1 MASVMAL
8 LETVGAVALDGV
20 AVALLAA
27 TTWTV
32 FQSRE
37 KPSAPVFLALLVTL
51 TLWSVV
57 TLTEEILGSFSDGL
71 VALGFDLGVIGP
83 VVAIP
88 AIWTIYALGYTG
100 RGTGLT
106 RRRLLML
113 GGVVVPIVLAVIVLL
128 VSPSES
134 IAEGTLVLVLAIE
147 LFYLFALFVYATYL
161 LVGITRKQARVSKRQ
176 VGLLTFAVSAPYLL
190 GGSINESSPADGLTL
205 GLLVAGGLLAFAVRR
220 YPVLTGF
227 LKTNDIA
234 RNRVVEGLQEAVIVL
249 DWEDHVLDANTA
261 TTELFDVST
270 AAASSVPLGSFIE
283 ELEDRNLEA
292 GATGT
297 VSLQT
302 TKGLRRFQYSVSAV
316 QNTGT
321 AGEDDTEPVARTLVL
336 RDVTDRET
344 REQRLSVLNRVLR
357 HNVRNKLD
365 VILARADLI
374 ADKELRQGI
383 RESAT
388 DLLELSNKA
397 RDAEAMM
404 MDKSESPEQVD
415 VPAVVRGVAEEF
427 RTDTPDADISV
438 TCPGELMITSHRA
451 ILENVLAELV
461 ENALVHTDD
470 DRPSV
475 EITVSDTPAE
485 AVELSVADD
494 GPGIPEREQ
503 QILASGT
510 ETQLEHAQGIGL
522 WFVNWAVRQLGG
534 DLSFAENDPKGSIV
548 TVRLYRRSRPSA
560 SGSDGNRRFP

>member
-1 MASVMAL
+1 MAGVMAL
-8 LETVGAVALDGV
+8 LGTVGAVALDGV

-32 FQSRE
+32 FQSRK

-88 AIWTIYALGYTG
+88 AIWMIYALGYTG

-106 RRRLLML
+106 RRRLIML
-113 GGVVVPIVLAVIVLL
+113 GGVVLPIVLAAIVLL

-134 IAEGTLVLVLAIE
+134 IAEATLVLVLAME

-161 LVGITRKQARVSKRQ
+161 LVGITRKHARVSKRQ
-176 VGLLTFAVSAPYLL
+176 VSVLTFAVSAPYLL
-190 GGSINESSPADGLTL
+190 GGTMSESAPADGLTV
-205 GLLVAGGLLAFAVRR
+205 GLVVSGGLLAVAVRR

-227 LKTNDIA
+227 PRTNDIA

-249 DWEDHVLDANTA
+249 DWENHVLDANTA
-261 TTELFDVST
+261 TVELFDVST
-270 AAASSVPLGSFIE
+270 PAVSSVVLGSFIE

-365 VILARADLI
+365 IILARADLV
-374 ADKELRQGI
+374 ADDELRQGI

-388 DLLELSNKA
+388 DLLALSNKA
-397 RDAEAMM
+397 RDAETMM
-404 MDKSESPEQVD
+404 MDKNESPEQVD

-438 TCPGELMITSHRA
+438 TCPEELMITSHRA

-475 EITVSDTPAE
+475 EITVSSTTAG

-522 WFVNWAVRQLGG
+522 WFVNWAVLQLGG

-548 TVRLYRRSRPSA
+548 TVRLYETSYES
-560 SGSDGNRRFP
+560 

>member
-1 MASVMAL
+1 M
-8 LETVGAVALDGV
+8 
-20 AVALLAA
+20 
-27 TTWTV
+27 
-32 FQSRE
+32 
-37 KPSAPVFLALLVTL
+37 FLALLVTL

-57 TLTEEILGSFSDGL
+57 TLIEEILGPLSDGL
-71 VALGFDLGVIGP
+71 VALGFDLGMVGP
-83 VVAIP
+83 VVAVP

-106 RRRLLML
+106 RRRLVMV
-113 GGVVVPIVLAVIVLL
+113 GGVVLPIVLAGIVLL

-134 IAEGTLVLVLAIE
+134 ITEVIIALVVGME
-147 LFYLFALFVYATYL
+147 LLYLFALFVYATYL
-161 LVGITRKQARVSKRQ
+161 LVAITRRQARVSKRQ
-176 VGLLTFAVSAPYLL
+176 VGLLTLAVSAPYLL
-190 GGSINESSPADGLTL
+190 GGGINESSPADGLTL
-205 GLLVAGGLLAFAVRR
+205 GLIIAGGLLAFTVWR

-249 DWEDHVLDANTA
+249 DWENHVLDANTA
-261 TTELFDVST
+261 ATELFDVST
-270 AAASSVPLGSFIE
+270 SAAGSVPLGSFIE
-283 ELEDRNLEA
+283 ELENRNLEA

-297 VSLQT
+297 VRLQT
-302 TKGLRRFQYSVSAV
+302 MKGLRRFQYSVSAV
-316 QNTGT
+316 QNTGS
-321 AGEDDTEPVARTLVL
+321 AGQDDTEPVARTLVL

-365 VILARADLI
+365 VILARAELV
-374 ADKELRQGI
+374 ADDELRQGI

-388 DLLELSNKA
+388 DLLALSNKA
-397 RDAEAMM
+397 RDAEALMT
-404 MDKSESPEQVD
+404 DSNESPEAVD
-415 VPAVVRGVAEEF
+415 VCAVARSVAEEF

-438 TCPGELMITSHRA
+438 TCPDELTISSHRS

-470 DRPSV
+470 DRASV
-475 EITVSDTPAE
+475 EITVSNATAE
-485 AVELSVADD
+485 TVELSVADN

-534 DLSFAENDPKGSIV
+534 DLSFAENNPKGSIV
-548 TVRLYRRSRPSA
+548 TIRLYETRYES
-560 SGSDGNRRFP
+560 

>member
-1 MASVMAL
+1 MATVMTL
-8 LETVGAVALDGV
+8 LGMVGAVALDGV

-37 KPSAPVFLALLVTL
+37 KPSAPAFLALLATL
-51 TLWSVV
+51 TLWSVL
-57 TLTEEILGSFSDGL
+57 TLTEESLGSFSDGL
-71 VALGFDLGVIGP
+71 VALGLDLGMIVP

-88 AIWTIYALGYTG
+88 GIWTIYALGYTG

-106 RRRLLML
+106 RRRLVML
-113 GGVVVPIVLAVIVLL
+113 AGIGLPILLAGIVLL

-134 IAEGTLVLVLAIE
+134 ITEATVVLVVGLE

-161 LVGITRKQARVSKRQ
+161 LVGITRRQARVSKRQ
-176 VGLLTFAVSAPYLL
+176 VGLVTFAVGAPYFL
-190 GGSINESSPADGLTL
+190 GGAINESAPVDGLTL
-205 GLLVAGGLLAFAVRR
+205 GLIVAGGLLAVAVRR

-227 LKTNDIA
+227 LRTNDIA

-270 AAASSVPLGSFIE
+270 AAGSSVPLGSCIE
-283 ELEDRNLEA
+283 ELDDRALEA

-321 AGEDDTEPVARTLVL
+321 AGQDDSRPVARTLVL

-365 VILARADLI
+365 VILARADLV
-374 ADKELRQGI
+374 ADDELRQGI

-388 DLLELSNKA
+388 DLLALSNKA

-404 MDKSESPEQVD
+404 MDSNESPEQVD
-415 VPAVVRGVAEEF
+415 VPAVVRSVAEEF

-438 TCPGELMITSHRA
+438 ICPDELTMASHQS
-451 ILENVLAELV
+451 ILEQILAELV
-461 ENALVHTDD
+461 ENALTHTDED
-470 DRPSV
+470 KPSV
-475 EITVSDTPAE
+475 EITVSSTTAE
-485 AVELSVADD
+485 AVELSVADN

-503 QILASGT
+503 QILAGGT
-510 ETQLEHAQGIGL
+510 ETQLEHGQGIGL

-534 DLSFAENDPKGSIV
+534 DLSFAENDPKGSVV
-548 TVRLYRRSRPSA
+548 TVRLYETSYES
-560 SGSDGNRRFP
+560 